1 MNPMLLRR
9 ARKIIVAE
17 GDGALP
23 LPVAATLQKNLEAL
37 GFVMSQALFE
47 RVRTLAPA
55 QADALYRKLVAQLKR
70 MVGAHREFRPLYP
83 NFPDQVM
90 RLGDAELYLNA
101 LHHYW
106 GLADGFGEKAARPP
120 LAEAQ
125 MRTQALR
132 TIDLG
137 TTADADALFVALAR
151 SKSPYSVEDRE
162 DVRWFVAQ
170 HRPRIGALL
179 PETMPCKEN
188 AATIVAACLHA
199 SAASEDA
206 LDRHV
211 KTATDV
217 LRVAVALNDGDVSLA
232 AASKFGKLSRPM
244 RARMLA
250 WLDRAPNRLEDM
262 QRWTGRWLRLGER
275 LHPGDYGARFP
286 NVWRDFE
293 ALRNGFRM
301 RGFASRVEAAL
312 ERDDADAA
320 VSLLRQRP
328 GELARRL
335 DVLARRG
342 HGAAAADAFAE
353 HADGVSTPVLL
364 QVLTHMRDRAE
375 PRPLRTFF
383 PKGQIA
389 KLFAIADIV
398 PPIDEATSK
407 AIMESCERALL
418 RRFATLPPLGACF
431 LDPRLRRYRVPFSQ
445 RSAAKALRT
454 IVRGSRLPLP
464 DCSTLRFFVW
474 WKNGRHRV
482 DIDLSAAM
490 YAKNYRYVDTLAY
503 YNLKNFGAHHSGDI
517 VDAPNGASEFIDVDL
532 DRCRKAGVR
541 YIVMSLSSFTEQPY
555 CDLPECF
562 AGWMARREPNSGDIY
577 EPATVV
583 DRFDL
588 ASDATFCLPVMFDI
602 VANEALWTDIALK
615 QSPRYANNVE
625 NNLAGVS
632 LMLRAMDTL
641 AKTDLYTLFELHV
654 RARGAQ
660 VPDPASA
667 DTVFSVESGITPF
680 DLTTIAAEFM

>member
-17 GDGALP
+17 GGGALP
-23 LPVAATLQKNLEAL
+23 LPLAATMQKNLEAL
-37 GFVMSQALFE
+37 GFVMSRALFE
-47 RVRTLAPA
+47 RVRTLEPA

-70 MVGAHREFRPLYP
+70 LVGAHREFRPLYP

-90 RLGDAELYLNA
+90 RLDDAELYLNA
-101 LHHYW
+101 LFHYA
-106 GLADGFGEKAARPP
+106 GLADGFGEKAERPA
-120 LAEAQ
+120 LAEA
-125 MRTQALR
+125 QALR

-137 TTADADALFVALAR
+137 TTDDADALFVALAR
-151 SKSPYSVEDRE
+151 SKSPYSAEDGE

-170 HRPRIGALL
+170 YRPRIGALL

-188 AATIVAACLHA
+188 AATIVAACLQTG
-199 SAASEDA
+199 AAGEDA

-217 LRVAVALNDGDVSLA
+217 LRVAVALNDGDISLA
-232 AASKFGKLSRPM
+232 LASKFGKLSRPM
-244 RARMLA
+244 RVRMLA
-250 WLDRAPNRLEDM
+250 WLERAPNRLEDM

-275 LHPGDYGARFP
+275 LHPGDYGVRFP

-293 ALRNGFRM
+293 ALRNGFRA
-301 RGFASRVEAAL
+301 RGFASQVEAAL

-342 HGAAAADAFAE
+342 HGAMAAQAFAE
-353 HADGVSTPVLL
+353 HADRVSTPVLL
-364 QVLTHMRDRAE
+364 QVLTHVRDRGA
-375 PRPLRTFF
+375 PRELRTFF
-383 PKGQIA
+383 PKGQVA

-398 PPIDEATSK
+398 PPIDEATLQ
-407 AIMESCERALL
+407 AISDICEGALL
-418 RRFATLPPLGACF
+418 RRFATLPPLGACY

-445 RSAAKALRT
+445 RSASKALRT

-464 DCSTLRFFVW
+464 ECSTLRFFVW
-474 WKNGRHRV
+474 WKNGRDRV

-490 YAKNYRYVDTLAY
+490 YGKHYRYVDTLAY

-517 VDAPNGASEFIDVDL
+517 VDAPKGASEFIDVDL
-532 DRCRKAGVR
+532 ERCRRAGVR
-541 YIVMSLSSFTEQPY
+541 YIVMSLSSFTSQPY

-562 AGWMARREPNSGDIY
+562 AGWMARREPASGEIY

-615 QSPRYANNVE
+615 QHPRYANNVE

-641 AKTDLYTLFELHV
+641 AKTDLYTLFELHI
-654 RARGAQ
+654 RARGTPTTDATRAQ
-660 VPDPASA
+660 
-667 DTVFSVESGITPF
+667 TVFSVESGITPF
-680 DLTTIAAEFM
+680 DLSRIAAEFM